1 MLLFTFP
8 LPLSLLSS
16 ALFHAGGQK
25 QRVAIARL
33 LYKKDEKDIFL
44 FDDPLSAVDVHVASA
59 LWSNVL
65 GNQSELQ
72 GKTRLVVMNSHYHF
86 LQQADLVI
94 YCETGKPITLYDTP
108 KEAMDNHPWLSG
120 SSGSNSGSSSG
131 GGESGAT
138 TLSSR
143 EIRVTSD
150 VGSELSSS
158 VRQRSVSATS
168 SRGSGGEEQQQEG
181 EGEGDDDDDDDDTKL
196 YQKENRVKGAVTL
209 KTYVVWFH
217 SAASCGG
224 GLPLALT
231 VFLFFST
238 VQGKKNKYFF
248 FSFLLPL
255 PSIPITKKNSHK
267 NSLFSSSY

>member
-1 MLLFTFP
+1 M
-8 LPLSLLSS
+8 
-16 ALFHAGGQK
+16 
-25 QRVAIARL
+25 

-86 LQQADLVI
+86 LQQVDLVI

-181 EGEGDDDDDDDDTKL
+181 EGEDDDDDDDTKL

-238 VQGKKNKYFF
+238 VQGKKTNTFF
-248 FSFLLPL
+248 FLSSL
-255 PSIPITKKNSHK
+255 PSIPPKKILTKTHFFLLL
-267 NSLFSSSY
+267 SLSPPPSPCLKCYGVK